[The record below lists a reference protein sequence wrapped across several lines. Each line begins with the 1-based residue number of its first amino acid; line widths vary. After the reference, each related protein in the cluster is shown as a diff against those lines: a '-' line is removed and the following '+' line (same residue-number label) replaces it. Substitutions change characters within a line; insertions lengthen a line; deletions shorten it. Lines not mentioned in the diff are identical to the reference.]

1 MSDSTLTPSSNA
13 KKPTNYRWVIF
24 ATMFFLLAVNLMD
37 RITLSIGMPY
47 IKEEFDLSPTTQGLI
62 LSSFFWSYALLQ
74 VPGGWLLDR
83 YGRVK

>member
-1 MSDSTLTPSSNA
+1 MSDSTLTPLPNT

-47 IKEEFDLSPTTQGLI
+47 IKK
-62 LSSFFWSYALLQ
+62 SSTFHQPLR
-74 VPGGWLLDR
+74 G
-83 YGRVK
+83 